1 MVISYV
7 RAFAWRTQG
16 ELTVTGDVVWMTPA
30 ALERL
35 HQDIADLEA
44 HGRELDDQ
52 ERATLVELKQ
62 LASRAQAEAKPDDG
76 LVEPGMRVSVRFDGD
91 SADTEFIFGSRAL
104 LGLDASLSE
113 DIYSPESPLGS
124 AINGLYVGD
133 SATVTTPKGPRK
145 LTITKATPF

>member
-1 MVISYV
+1 M
-7 RAFAWRTQG
+7 TD
-16 ELTVTGDVVWMTPA
+16 DVVWMTPA

-35 HQDIADLEA
+35 HRDIADLEA
-44 HGRELDDQ
+44 QGSELSDQ
-52 ERATLVELKQ
+52 ERAKLVELKQ

-76 LVEPGMRVSVRFDGD
+76 LVEPGMRVNVRFEGD

-104 LGLDASLSE
+104 LGLDESLSE

-133 SATVTTPKGPRK
+133 AATVTTPKGPRK